1 MNNARLLIVEDE
13 AIVATDLQKQL
24 SKLGYKVEGRA
35 KSGEEA
41 VRLARQFSP
50 DLVLMDVRLM
60 GPMDGLEAAKL
71 IHRETGIP
79 IVYMTAYANL
89 IMNDPHQMQPPH
101 LCVAKPF
108 SLSHLHQVIEIALE
122 QNAPPGTRSHLN

>member
-1 MNNARLLIVEDE
+1 MNHARLLIVEDE
-13 AIVATDLQKQL
+13 AIVAADLQRQL
-24 SKLGYKVEGRA
+24 SRLGYKVEGRA

-50 DLVLMDVRLM
+50 DLVLMDVRLI
-60 GPMDGLEAAKL
+60 GPMDGIEAARR
-71 IHRETGIP
+71 IYHETGIP

-108 SLSHLHQVIEIALE
+108 SLSDLHEIIQIAL
-122 QNAPPGTRSHLN
+122 QYDAAA

>member
-1 MNNARLLIVEDE
+1 MNRARLLIVEDE
-13 AIVATDLQKQL
+13 AIVAADLQRQL
-24 SKLGYKVEGRA
+24 SRLGYTVEGRA

-41 VRLARQFSP
+41 VRLARSFSP

-60 GPMDGLEAAKL
+60 GSMDGLEAARR
-71 IHRETGIP
+71 IYDETAIP

-101 LCVAKPF
+101 LCVTKPF
-108 SLSHLHQVIEIALE
+108 SLPDLHEIIQIAL
-122 QNAPPGTRSHLN
+122 QHDTAA